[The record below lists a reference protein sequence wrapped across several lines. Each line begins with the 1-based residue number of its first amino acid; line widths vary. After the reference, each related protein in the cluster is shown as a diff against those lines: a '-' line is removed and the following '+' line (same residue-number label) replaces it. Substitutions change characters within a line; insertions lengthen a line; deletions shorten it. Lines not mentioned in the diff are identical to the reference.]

1 MAWATET
8 KREVDNRVYL
18 LTKRMDEDSLY
29 KKDSLYYDANED
41 GLYKKDGLYKPAE
54 DGLYKKDSL
63 YDAN

>member
-1 MAWATET
+1 VVWAPET
-8 KREVDNRVYL
+8 KREVENSVYL

-29 KKDSLYYDANED
+29 KKDSLYDANED